1 MNEVSLRM
9 KQDIE
14 DGGKL
19 LAVAFI
25 AISYRENSLPKK
37 KELELGSQKLRRK
50 Q

>member
-14 DGGKL
+14 DGVKL
-19 LAVAFI
+19 LAVALI

-37 KELELGSQKLRRK
+37 KNWSLEVRS
-50 Q
+50 